1 MRRKLTCI
9 EYLLGVGPWAY
20 HDATAE
26 ANALITTTSG
36 IAAKS
41 GSMLSPVCTMIL
53 LHYDCNTINRTY
65 NFLNTFY
72 ASGSSLGFT
81 DHYPHHHHHHH
92 EATTVLYLQLL
103 CSAFIK
109 DSCLSSLT

>member
-53 LHYDCNTINRTY
+53 LYYDYNTINRTY
-65 NFLNTFY
+65 NFLNIFY
-72 ASGSSLGFT
+72 ASDSSLGFT
-81 DHYPHHHHHHH
+81 DYHHHHHHPSSPSPSPGCH
-92 EATTVLYLQLL
+92 CSLL
-103 CSAFIK
+103 TAAVFGIY
-109 DSCLSSLT
+109 